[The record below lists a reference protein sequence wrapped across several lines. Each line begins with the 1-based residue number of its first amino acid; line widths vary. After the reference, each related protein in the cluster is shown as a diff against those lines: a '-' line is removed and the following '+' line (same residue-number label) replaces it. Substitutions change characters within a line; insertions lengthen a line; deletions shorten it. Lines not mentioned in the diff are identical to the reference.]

1 MPRMRAVQVSR
12 AGGPLEF
19 VEREIP
25 EPGPGLVRIKV
36 QACGICHSDS
46 LVQEGAF
53 PGVEHPR
60 IPGHEVMGV
69 IDIVGPGVNGWATG
83 DRVGVGWNGG
93 YCGYCDF
100 CRRGDYFA
108 CRNTTRIT
116 GVTCDG
122 GYAEYMLASA
132 SALARVPDALSPIEA
147 APLLCAGVTTFNC
160 LRHCGA
166 QPGDTVGILGLGGL
180 GHLGVQFAAKMGFR
194 TVAIARGADKGPF
207 AKKLGAAEYI
217 DSTAQDV
224 AQSLR
229 SMGGAKAVLAT
240 VTNAHAMASII
251 GGLSPNGTLVIIGA
265 VPTLEVSPLTL
276 LSGRRAVKGWYS
288 GTSIDSQDTLEFCV
302 LTGVRSMNEVYP
314 LSRASE
320 AYERMMKGE
329 ARFRAVLSVSE

>member
-1 MPRMRAVQVSR
+1 MPKMRAVQVSR
-12 AGGPLEF
+12 AGGPLEL
-19 VEREIP
+19 VEREVP

-69 IDIVGPGVNGWATG
+69 IDTVGAGVNGWAAG

-93 YCGYCDF
+93 YCGYCEF
-100 CRRGDYFA
+100 CRRGEYFA
-108 CRNTTRIT
+108 CRNAMRIT

-132 SALARVPDALSPIEA
+132 SALARVPDALSPTEA

-166 QPGDTVGILGLGGL
+166 QPGDTVAILGLGGL

-207 AKKLGAAEYI
+207 AKKLGATEYI

-229 SMGGAKAVLAT
+229 SLGGAKAVLAT
-240 VTNAHAMASII
+240 VTNAHAMASTIS
-251 GGLSPNGTLVIIGA
+251 GLAPNGTLMIIGA

-329 ARFRAVLSVSE
+329 ARFRAVLRVGE